1 MLLRLT
7 NNVQRHKTAILQLT
21 FLVAFFVVGSGVFA
35 SPLFISPGTQKVDL
49 GPHVFYLEDKKG
61 TMSVRDVIHG
71 DYYWVESDK
80 ITVNLGFTTS
90 AYWFRVSIQNMNIGN
105 GEWLLEESYALI
117 DKLQLYVVRQG
128 ETVDYRE
135 SGDSMPVSQRPVN
148 HSRFLFPVQLT
159 PNSVTDLYIRVE
171 NTEAMEL
178 TLRLWK
184 EATFQISDR
193 QTFMVDGFFYG
204 LFSVMALYNLVIFF
218 SVKERAYVFYVF
230 YVVASM
236 FFIGTQKGH
245 FFLWFYPE
253 SPVFH
258 HYTIPIV
265 TVMMMATILLFFE
278 HFLEVRRSFPKV
290 WVTLNSLMVT
300 MILVTFALPFVE
312 YKLVISVVM
321 VLLLIL
327 AVLSFFIV
335 AKLALKGEKTAQ
347 VFLFGWVSLMICGVF
362 LTLAKLGYVRNELI
376 ANYGLQIAFS
386 FEIILFSLALSFR
399 INEAKEAK
407 VIAEAQMEEER
418 GGRIKAESQTLQK
431 ERELRRAREDA
442 LAQQK
447 KLNENLE
454 HTVRERTLELE
465 ETMEHL
471 NKVNKELEELSVKDG
486 LTGIF
491 NRRYFDTK
499 AEEEWDRAMR
509 NPAMVSI
516 LLLDLDHFK
525 AVNDNRGHQCGDKVL
540 QVVARAIVDIACRPA
555 DVVARY
561 GGEEFVVL
569 LPSTTRD
576 GAEHVAGLLVK
587 HIADQRI
594 MFEGKL
600 VPVTVSIGL
609 ASVMPTISDKLDVL
623 ISGADEAL
631 YQSKE
636 NGRNRYTISTNS

>member
-1 MLLRLT
+1 M
-7 NNVQRHKTAILQLT
+7 
-21 FLVAFFVVGSGVFA
+21 SA
-35 SPLFISPGTQKVDL
+35 SPLFISPGTEKVDI

-61 TMSVRDVIHG
+61 KMSVRDVIQG
-71 DYYWVESDK
+71 DYYWVKSDK
-80 ITVNLGFTTS
+80 TTVNLGFTTS

-117 DKLQLYVVRQG
+117 DKLQLYVVSNG

-135 SGDSMPVSQRPVN
+135 SGDALPVSKRPVN
-148 HSRFLFPVQLT
+148 HSRFLFPVLLP

-184 EATFQISDR
+184 ETAFQIADR

-204 LFSVMALYNLVIFF
+204 LFSVMALYNLVIFL

-230 YVVASM
+230 YVLASM

-258 HYTIPIV
+258 HYSIPVV
-265 TVMMMATILLFFE
+265 TVMMMATILIFFE

-290 WVTLNSLMVT
+290 AITLNSLMAV
-300 MILVTFALPFVE
+300 MILSTFALPFVE

-335 AKLALKGEKTAQ
+335 AKLALSGKRTAQ

-407 VIAEAQMEEER
+407 VVAEAQMEEER
-418 GGRIKAESQTLQK
+418 G
-431 ERELRRAREDA
+431 
-442 LAQQK
+442 
-447 KLNENLE
+447 
-454 HTVRERTLELE
+454 
-465 ETMEHL
+465 
-471 NKVNKELEELSVKDG
+471 
-486 LTGIF
+486 
-491 NRRYFDTK
+491 
-499 AEEEWDRAMR
+499 
-509 NPAMVSI
+509 
-516 LLLDLDHFK
+516 
-525 AVNDNRGHQCGDKVL
+525 
-540 QVVARAIVDIACRPA
+540 
-555 DVVARY
+555 
-561 GGEEFVVL
+561 
-569 LPSTTRD
+569 
-576 GAEHVAGLLVK
+576 
-587 HIADQRI
+587 
-594 MFEGKL
+594 
-600 VPVTVSIGL
+600 
-609 ASVMPTISDKLDVL
+609 
-623 ISGADEAL
+623 
-631 YQSKE
+631 
-636 NGRNRYTISTNS
+636 